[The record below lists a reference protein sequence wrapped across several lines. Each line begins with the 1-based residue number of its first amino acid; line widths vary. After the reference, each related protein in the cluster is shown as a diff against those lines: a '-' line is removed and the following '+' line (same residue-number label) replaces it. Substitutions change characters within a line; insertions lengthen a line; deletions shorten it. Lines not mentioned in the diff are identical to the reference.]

1 MTEKQYDLIVLGA
14 GPVGENVA
22 DYATK
27 AGLTCVIVERELVG
41 GDCSFW
47 ACIPSKALLRP
58 PSARDSALRVAG
70 SKQSVTGPLDVAA
83 VLARRD
89 SFVSDWDDTGS
100 LPWLESAGIDLVRGH
115 GRLTGVRT
123 VEVTTDAGETV
134 LLEARQAVA
143 VCTGSE
149 ALIPHIP
156 GLAEAKP
163 WTSRNAT
170 GVKEVPESL
179 AIIGGGVVAAEMATA
194 FIALG
199 STVTVIARS
208 GLLSGLEPFAGEA
221 VMTRLR
227 TDGATV
233 LHGAPVG
240 VSRDDDGRAV
250 IELDSG
256 ETVTATEVLVATGR
270 TPRTTDIGLETVGL
284 TPGDWI
290 DVDDSLRVDGVD
302 GGWLYAAGDVN
313 HRVLLTHQG
322 KYQGRAAGKAIAARV
337 TNPETV
343 AEPWGDLAASAD
355 HERVPSV
362 IFSEPQVATV
372 GLTAAA
378 AEKAGY
384 RTRVVDYDLGAVS
397 GSGLHADGYEGHAR
411 MVVDEDRGVALG
423 VTFVGQDVAELLHAA
438 TIAVVGEVPLTR
450 LWHAVPAFPTMS
462 EIWLR
467 LLETYRTGE

>member
-1 MTEKQYDLIVLGA
+1 MTALQYDLIVLGA

-27 AGLTCVIVERELVG
+27 AGLKCVIVESELVG

-58 PSARDSALRVAG
+58 PSARDAARRVGGAREA
-70 SKQSVTGPLDVAA
+70 VTGPLDVAA

-89 SFVSDWDDTGS
+89 YFVSDWDDASS

-115 GRLTGVRT
+115 GRLAGERR
-123 VEVTTDAGETV
+123 VEVTTHDGDTV
-134 LLEARQAVA
+134 VLEATHAVA
-143 VCTGSE
+143 VCTGSD
-149 ALIPHIP
+149 ALIPNIP
-156 GLAEAKP
+156 GLADVQP
-163 WTSRNAT
+163 WTSRDAT
-170 GVKEVPESL
+170 SVKDVPPSL

-194 FIALG
+194 FVALG

-208 GLLSGLEPFAGEA
+208 GLLAGLEDIAGEA
-221 VMTRLR
+221 VTKRLR
-227 TDGATV
+227 ADGATILV
-233 LHGAPVG
+233 DSPVQ
-240 VSRDDDGRAV
+240 VSRSDSGEV
-250 IELDSG
+250 TIELDSG
-256 ETVTATEVLVATGR
+256 ETVTAAQVLVATGR
-270 TPRTTDIGLETVGL
+270 TPRTRDIGLETVGL
-284 TPGDWI
+284 RSGDWI
-290 DVDDSLRVDGVD
+290 SVDDSLRVSGVN

-322 KYQGRAAGKAIAARV
+322 KYQGRAAGQAIAARV
-337 TNPETV
+337 TAPETE

-362 IFSEPQVATV
+362 IFSEPQVASV
-372 GLTAAA
+372 GLTAEAA
-378 AEKAGY
+378 TNAGY

-397 GSGLHADGYEGHAR
+397 GSGLHSDGYEGAAR

-423 VTFVGQDVAELLHAA
+423 VTFVGADVAELLHAA
-438 TIAVVGEVPLTR
+438 TIAVVGEVHLSR

-467 LLETYRTGE
+467 LLETYRAGE

>member
-1 MTEKQYDLIVLGA
+1 MTELQYDLIVLGA

-27 AGLTCVIVERELVG
+27 AGLKCVIVENELVG

-58 PSARDSALRVAG
+58 PSARDAAQRVGGAREA
-70 SKQSVTGPLDVAA
+70 VTGPLDVSA

-89 SFVSDWDDTGS
+89 YFVSDWDDSSS
-100 LPWLESAGIDLVRGH
+100 LPWLEGAGIDLVRGR
-115 GRLTGVRT
+115 GRLAGVRR
-123 VEVTTDAGETV
+123 VEVTTGNGEV
-134 LLEARQAVA
+134 VVLEARHAVA
-143 VCTGSE
+143 VCTGSD
-149 ALIPHIP
+149 ALIPNIP
-156 GLAEAKP
+156 GLADVDP
-163 WTSRNAT
+163 WTSRDAT
-170 GVKEVPESL
+170 SVKDVPASL

-194 FIALG
+194 FVALG
-199 STVTVIARS
+199 SEVTVIARS
-208 GLLSGLEPFAGEA
+208 GLLSGLEEFAGDA
-221 VMTRLR
+221 VTKRLR
-227 TDGATV
+227 SDGATV
-233 LHGAPVG
+233 MHGSPVN
-240 VSRDDDGRAV
+240 VSRSGTGDVV

-256 ETVTATEVLVATGR
+256 ETVPASQVLVATGR
-270 TPRTTDIGLETVGL
+270 TPRTKDLGLDSVGL
-284 TPGDWI
+284 TDGDWLS
-290 DVDDSLRVDGVD
+290 VDDSLRVQGVE

-322 KYQGRAAGKAIAARV
+322 KYQGRAAGTVIAARA
-337 TNPETV
+337 TAPETE

-355 HERVPSV
+355 SERVPSV

-378 AEKAGY
+378 ATQAGY

-397 GSGLHADGYEGHAR
+397 GAGLHADDYEGHAR

-423 VTFVGQDVAELLHAA
+423 VTFVGADVAELLHAA
-438 TIAVVGEVPLTR
+438 TIAVVGEVPLSR

-467 LLETYRTGE
+467 LLETYRFGE

>member
-1 MTEKQYDLIVLGA
+1 MTELQYDLIVLGA

-27 AGLTCVIVERELVG
+27 AGLTCVIVESELVG

-58 PSARDSALRVAG
+58 PSARDAALRVGG
-70 SKQSVTGPLDVAA
+70 SKESVTGPLDVAA

-89 SFVSDWDDTGS
+89 SFVSDWDDSGS

-115 GRLTGVRT
+115 GRLAGVRT
-123 VEVTTDAGETV
+123 VTVTTDAGEV
-134 LLEARQAVA
+134 VILEAKHAVA
-143 VCTGSE
+143 VCTGSD
-149 ALIPHIP
+149 ALIPHVP
-156 GLAEAKP
+156 GLAAANP

-170 GVKEVPESL
+170 SVKDVPESL

-194 FIALG
+194 FVALG
-199 STVTVIARS
+199 SEVTVIARS

-221 VMTRLR
+221 VTKRLR
-227 TDGATV
+227 ADGATV

-240 VSRDDDGRAV
+240 VTRDGAV
-250 IELDSG
+250 SIELDSG
-256 ETVTATEVLVATGR
+256 EVVTATEVLVATGR
-270 TPRTTDIGLETVGL
+270 TPRTADIGLDTVGL

-290 DVDDSLRVDGVD
+290 GVDDSLLVQGVE

-322 KYQGRAAGKAIAARV
+322 KYQGRAAGTAIAARV
-337 TNPETV
+337 NAPETQ
-343 AEPWGDLAASAD
+343 AEPWSDLAASAD

-362 IFSEPQVATV
+362 IFSEPHVATV

-411 MVVDEDRGVALG
+411 MIVDEDRGVALG

-438 TIAVVGEVPLTR
+438 TIAVVGEVPLSR

-467 LLETYRTGE
+467 LLETYRAGE